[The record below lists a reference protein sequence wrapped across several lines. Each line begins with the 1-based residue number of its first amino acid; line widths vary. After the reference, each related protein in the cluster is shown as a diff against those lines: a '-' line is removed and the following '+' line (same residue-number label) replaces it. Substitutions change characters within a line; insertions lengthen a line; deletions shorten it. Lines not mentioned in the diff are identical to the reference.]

1 MFVYFL
7 KKRITRFTRFIYLL
21 FKNSYFNRGKKGS
34 YENLNRSPIIIISSN
49 PHSTSNRNLSNSLSN
64 PPSPRIP
71 KNRINPV
78 LEQRMKQQNVSDP
91 QISTQEG
98 VMARRNEKGF
108 HWQASKDEISLIYSP
123 DEPFYRPPI
132 GSKESFRAFVA
143 FVSFIFFF
151 YSPYPLLPRH
161 LSFPNNGAIRFHQ
174 AINRGEGIKYSIG
187 RIYIYTRFLSSSLP
201 FLFFLS
207 LQALILRLGGFV
219 RATDI
224 AQTHT
229 RI

>member
-1 MFVYFL
+1 
-7 KKRITRFTRFIYLL
+7 
-21 FKNSYFNRGKKGS
+21 
-34 YENLNRSPIIIISSN
+34 
-49 PHSTSNRNLSNSLSN
+49 
-64 PPSPRIP
+64 
-71 KNRINPV
+71 
-78 LEQRMKQQNVSDP
+78 
-91 QISTQEG
+91 
-98 VMARRNEKGF
+98 MARRNEKGF

-187 RIYIYTRFLSSSLP
+187 RIYIYTHDFSPLLFPFFFFIPSGVDSTTPWLRSRDRHCTNTYTRTYIRTSLTAMLDEKQN
-201 FLFFLS
+201 LFPDETS
-207 LQALILRLGGFV
+207 CR
-219 RATDI
+219 
-224 AQTHT
+224 
-229 RI
+229 